1 MMVLPSENITIEEAE
16 VVEPSAIPSKTY
28 RLDFEN
34 GQCSGMVDGV
44 EAIKQSIFKMLS
56 TDRFKYL
63 IYSDNY
69 GFENLIGKERLFV
82 QAELPRRI
90 KEAVLQDERVTD
102 VDVTVQ
108 FSGDSAVAKIVCYTV
123 YGKIE
128 LPKEVNGV
136 V

>member
-16 VVEPSAIPSKTY
+16 VMEPSAIPSKTY

-34 GQCSGMVDGV
+34 GRCVGLVDGI

-69 GFENLIGKERLFV
+69 GFENLVGKERLLV

-108 FSGDSAVAKIVCYTV
+108 IHGDSAVAKIMCYTV

-128 LPKEVNGV
+128 LSKEVNGV